1 MVQYKVHFPETLMMS
16 KRMLKYKSELK
27 LLATCLPSTARL
39 LFNRAPKD
47 FIRAIVDVTWTSLS
61 GKLNFTPHD
70 LEQVKSVQAAL
81 RRIASRGQTLDERRR
96 ILITSS
102 GTKAIQKL
110 MSIVQTHF

>member
-1 MVQYKVHFPETLMMS
+1 MMAINGGCSTAKSHFVTALIMS

-61 GKLNFTPHD
+61 EK
-70 LEQVKSVQAAL
+70 
-81 RRIASRGQTLDERRR
+81 
-96 ILITSS
+96 
-102 GTKAIQKL
+102 
-110 MSIVQTHF
+110 